1 VFALIITLAVSLHH
15 KPVERHY
22 WVNYPTRFTCEA
34 AQARLKLWPTK
45 ATTECVEINN
55 RI

>member
-1 VFALIITLAVSLHH
+1 MFTLIITLVVSLHH

-34 AQARLKLWPTK
+34 AQTRVSLRSTK